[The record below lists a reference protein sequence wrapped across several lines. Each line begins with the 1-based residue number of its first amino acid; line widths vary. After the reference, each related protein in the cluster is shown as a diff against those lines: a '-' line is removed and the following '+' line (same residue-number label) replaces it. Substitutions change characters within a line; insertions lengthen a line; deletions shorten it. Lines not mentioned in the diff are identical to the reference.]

1 MSILHEMLRFGGGRV
16 RDSMWD
22 SGPGGM
28 NGAGLRMLAS
38 AIIYKKAPVGA
49 MFLDGKDKMGNFEP
63 FEYKTRR
70 PEQFRWV
77 VWWSRKK
84 KKDRHGRPHRVLA
97 CKEWHMPTISTLF

>member
-1 MSILHEMLRFGGGRV
+1 
-16 RDSMWD
+16 
-22 SGPGGM
+22 M

-63 FEYKTRR
+63 FEYKTRQ

-77 VWWSRKK
+77 VWWSREKK
-84 KKDRHGRPHRVLA
+84 KTDAADPIEFSFVRNATWRQFPPCFEMMYEYEIIICDKWL
-97 CKEWHMPTISTLF
+97 